1 MIEGKKTCQRLKS
14 EPKGPSER
22 DMQIYELHKAGKTTC
37 ELAEQFGLSVSG
49 IRGICW
55 KLAKSAKS

>member
-1 MIEGKKTCQRLKS
+1 MIEKKRTRQHLKS

-22 DMQIYELHKAGKTTC
+22 DMQIYELHKAGKTTR

-55 KLAKSAKS
+55 RMKKL